1 MEINVQ
7 NKAKQWQIILFPFN
21 NAATNIYL
29 TLMSFVSYYA
39 GYYLSGNFLIGFAS
53 AAISAAITVTIS
65 TIITTMRIFDGITD
79 PICGAIMDKTNTKF
93 GKFRVFMVI
102 GNLLLA
108 ISCILMFFVI
118 RPIQSSVFRW
128 IAFIVTYVIY
138 VIGYTCQCAC
148 TKAGQTCLTSCK
160 AKKSI
165 CYLEYGWHGYVNC
178 ND

>member
-53 AAISAAITVTIS
+53 AAVSAAITVTIS

-138 VIGYTCQCAC
+138 VIGYT
-148 TKAGQTCLTSCK
+148 
-160 AKKSI
+160 
-165 CYLEYGWHGYVNC
+165 YLW
-178 ND
+178 

>member
-53 AAISAAITVTIS
+53 AAVSAAITVTIS

-108 ISCILMFFVI
+108 ISCILMFFV
-118 RPIQSSVFRW
+118 VE
-128 IAFIVTYVIY
+128 
-138 VIGYTCQCAC
+138 
-148 TKAGQTCLTSCK
+148 L
-160 AKKSI
+160 
-165 CYLEYGWHGYVNC
+165 
-178 ND
+178 

>member
-1 MEINVQ
+1 M
-7 NKAKQWQIILFPFN
+7 FSFN

-39 GYYLSGNFLIGFAS
+39 GYYLSGNFLIGFA
-53 AAISAAITVTIS
+53 SAAITVTIS

-138 VIGYTCQCAC
+138 VIGLLVSVHVQ
-148 TKAGQTCLTSCK
+148 KQDK
-160 AKKSI
+160 
-165 CYLEYGWHGYVNC
+165 HV
-178 ND
+178 